1 MDFEASLDT
10 MEVDADNLEVSL
22 NTLLESSNVD
32 TSELS
37 VKNDFANYNVK
48 LPSINLPEF
57 SGQYIDWLQF
67 KSQFVSLIH
76 DNACLSDS
84 QKLYHLQSALK
95 GHAKQLQTVNDS
107 YSSLFEALEGRYE
120 NKRLIVN
127 SHIAELLNP
136 NKIKF
141 ESAFHLRSL
150 IDSIQSHLRALKQL
164 ELEPNALCES
174 MLIFVITQRPDDESR
189 KQYETELH
197 STDLPKWNNFLD
209 FLIKRSQALE
219 NVQRNSSLKNK
230 NEYSPKFRS
239 FVVKS
244 DEKTCPLCPLE
255 THPIFKYK
263 MFHEM
268 SVQERSNKV
277 RSLNLCFNCLGHHLI
292 KNCLKLNRKCR
303 VCNANHNSL
312 LCKTSVPRPI
322 SEPHQNR
329 NLPSPQSSSG
339 VIYDPSSATVINP
352 QTATCLYNEV
362 GEKSILLS
370 TAKVKVQSA
379 TGGWLVMNAILDSGS
394 QKCLCNLEASNFLGL
409 KKYSTN
415 STIVGLNGA
424 CISVW
429 KRISAEILNGSSF
442 KRKLNFLI
450 VPKITGCVPT
460 QPLDLT
466 KIKLRQNI
474 TFADAEFNIPKPIDI
489 LLGGEI
495 FYELLKSKQIKLHDN
510 SIILQDSVFGY
521 IVTGSI
527 QNEPSNYYFCNFI
540 QDQVDRNLTK
550 FWDLEAIG
558 IKAESSCD
566 PNDQAMQHFK
576 SSVRFN
582 SGRYEV
588 GFPWKGHTQELNDNF
603 SVAEKRVKSLT
614 RRFIRDPTLY
624 IQYSEILKEYEY
636 QGIIERV
643 LETEKPTDRAVFY
656 LPHQAVFRQESLT
669 TKMRIVFDASSHED
683 GQPSLND
690 CIWSGGNLN
699 PNIFH
704 LIISF
709 RLNTIA
715 ITTDIERAFL
725 QISLRDEDRDAVRFL
740 FPDIRSNQTDPYKFQ
755 VYRFKRVM
763 FGVNV
768 SPFLLSAT
776 IKHHIE
782 NYREQY
788 PAATEMLDTC
798 LYVDDVISGAD
809 DISQALK
816 VSKDAETIMKNAS
829 MKLRKW
835 NSNDQTL
842 IRTWEKEGLETHPR
856 HPDDSSKIP
865 SSKVLGIPWDVVHDY
880 FTIDVKG
887 LLQLDT
893 SKPITK
899 RIVLL
904 SAGKIYDPVG
914 FLSPYTIR
922 LKCLLQELWLRKL
935 SWDDELP
942 PDIHAVWSQWWL
954 ELPFLSELKIPRNIL
969 DSSGDSSEVQ
979 IHTFSDASQKAY
991 GEAAFLR
998 VKHKDRVSVDLVT
1011 SKSRVA
1017 PLKRLSLPRLEL
1029 MGALLAARLAKEVK
1043 KILDQKCSTRAFFWT
1058 DSQVTLHWI
1067 KGPSHRWKLFVAN
1080 RVREIQSLTDPNSWF
1095 HCSGKDKPADLLTRG
1110 ISVDALTT
1118 NSKWWNGSSFLRQ
1131 IDFQTKGLDEAIPER
1146 VYLTEMRKNSNPK
1159 EDISLTLTVTKNNF
1173 LENIID
1179 ISNNYVKLIRVVSF
1193 LYRFMHLQN
1202 QILENQNYKDK
1213 GTPYFTGGKSCWL
1226 IHSLH
1231 EREFYEEMRKLLAV
1245 EPIPMK
1251 SKLTPLNVF
1260 LDESNIIRVGGR
1272 LANSNLNE
1280 KAKFPM
1286 ILPSRNVLTDNILSH
1301 YHKKYLH
1308 AGPHSLLYLVRQK
1321 FWPLNGRNNCRR
1333 IIHECVNCFKNK
1345 PITMNQIMTN
1355 LPRDR
1360 VTPNYPF
1367 NVTDVDFAGP
1377 FFIKFKNQRKGAL
1390 NKIYVVVYV
1399 CLCTKAIHLD
1409 FVTDLTSQAFITS
1422 LKRFFGRRG
1431 KCAKITTDNAK
1442 TFVGANAEI
1451 KKLFKMIKLPDHTLA
1466 EFLTNESIEWNF
1478 IPPRSPN
1485 HGGLWEAGVKAFKF
1499 HLKRVVGN
1507 AHLTLEEFITILCEI
1522 EAVLNSRPLTPLT
1535 SNFDDFE
1542 TLTPGHF
1549 LVGRP
1554 LTSIVEVQI
1563 TNINENQLSRW
1574 EKVKKLPNIYIYKLW
1589 KRDYLNNLQERHK
1602 WKFNKNNISVGTLVL
1617 IKDENLPST
1626 KWSTGRITEL
1636 FPGTDSFKILKKGQ
1650 VEGHFSRKDRT
1661 YKRRMVCHLRVP
1673 SHIELNGN
1681 EIADSLAKSA
1691 TADTLR
1697 RDTCLT
1703 FAELSSIK

>member
-1 MDFEASLDT
+1 MAPKELSELTVFNRRKAHLLGQITRIRNTLENVDSPLNQVEIRTKLGSLSEVKAKIDKLRTESYRVLSDEELIDFEASLDT
-10 MEVDADNLEVSL
+10 MEEDADNLEVSL

-48 LPSINLPEF
+48 LPSISLPEF
-57 SGQYIDWLQF
+57 SGQYIDWLRF

-84 QKLYHLQSALK
+84 QKLYYLQSALK
-95 GHAKQLQTVNDS
+95 SHAKQLQTVNDS
-107 YSSLFEALEGRYE
+107 YSSLFKALEGRCE

-164 ELEPNALCES
+164 ELESNALCES
-174 MLIFVITQRPDDESR
+174 MLIFVITQRLDDESR
-189 KQYETELH
+189 KQYEMELH
-197 STDLPKWNNFLD
+197 SNDLPKWDNFLD
-209 FLIKRSQALE
+209 FLIKRSQTLE

-239 FVVKS
+239 FVMKS

-255 THPIFKYK
+255 THPIFKCK

-339 VIYDPSSATVINP
+339 VIYDPSPATVINP

-362 GEKSILLS
+362 GEKSLLLS

-394 QKCLCNLEASNFLGL
+394 QKCLCSLEASNFLGL
-409 KKYSTN
+409 EKYSMN

-424 CISVW
+424 CISVR
-429 KRISAEILNGSSF
+429 KRISAEISNGSSF

-466 KIKLRQNI
+466 KIKLPQNI
-474 TFADAEFNIPKPIDI
+474 TYTDAEFNIPKPIDI
-489 LLGGEI
+489 LLG
-495 FYELLKSKQIKLHDN
+495 
-510 SIILQDSVFGY
+510 
-521 IVTGSI
+521 
-527 QNEPSNYYFCNFI
+527 
-540 QDQVDRNLTK
+540 
-550 FWDLEAIG
+550 EAIG

-566 PNDQAMQHFK
+566 PDDQAMQHFK

-624 IQYSEILKEYEY
+624 IQYSEILKEYES

-690 CIWSGGNLN
+690 CIWSGENLN

-709 RLNTIA
+709 HLTTIA
-715 ITTDIERAFL
+715 ITADIERAFL

-776 IKHHIE
+776 IKHDIE

-816 VSKDAETIMKNAS
+816 VSKDAETIMKNVS

-835 NSNDQTL
+835 NSSDQTL
-842 IRTWEKEGLETHPR
+842 MKTWKKEGFETHPR

-893 SKPITK
+893 SKLITK
-899 RIVLL
+899 RIVLQ

-935 SWDDELP
+935 SWDDELL

-954 ELPFLSELKIPRNIL
+954 ELPFLPELKIPRKIL

-991 GEAAFLR
+991 GAAAFLR

-1067 KGPSHRWKLFVAN
+1067 KGPSHRWKPFVAN

-1095 HCSGKDKPADLLTRG
+1095 HCSGKDNPADLLTRG

-1131 IDFQTKGLDEAIPER
+1131 IDFQTK
-1146 VYLTEMRKNSNPK
+1146 
-1159 EDISLTLTVTKNNF
+1159 
-1173 LENIID
+1173 
-1179 ISNNYVKLIRVVSF
+1179 
-1193 LYRFMHLQN
+1193 
-1202 QILENQNYKDK
+1202 
-1213 GTPYFTGGKSCWL
+1213 
-1226 IHSLH
+1226 
-1231 EREFYEEMRKLLAV
+1231 
-1245 EPIPMK
+1245 
-1251 SKLTPLNVF
+1251 
-1260 LDESNIIRVGGR
+1260 
-1272 LANSNLNE
+1272 
-1280 KAKFPM
+1280 
-1286 ILPSRNVLTDNILSH
+1286 
-1301 YHKKYLH
+1301 
-1308 AGPHSLLYLVRQK
+1308 
-1321 FWPLNGRNNCRR
+1321 
-1333 IIHECVNCFKNK
+1333 
-1345 PITMNQIMTN
+1345 
-1355 LPRDR
+1355 
-1360 VTPNYPF
+1360 
-1367 NVTDVDFAGP
+1367 
-1377 FFIKFKNQRKGAL
+1377 
-1390 NKIYVVVYV
+1390 
-1399 CLCTKAIHLD
+1399 
-1409 FVTDLTSQAFITS
+1409 
-1422 LKRFFGRRG
+1422 
-1431 KCAKITTDNAK
+1431 
-1442 TFVGANAEI
+1442 
-1451 KKLFKMIKLPDHTLA
+1451 
-1466 EFLTNESIEWNF
+1466 
-1478 IPPRSPN
+1478 
-1485 HGGLWEAGVKAFKF
+1485 
-1499 HLKRVVGN
+1499 
-1507 AHLTLEEFITILCEI
+1507 
-1522 EAVLNSRPLTPLT
+1522 
-1535 SNFDDFE
+1535 
-1542 TLTPGHF
+1542 
-1549 LVGRP
+1549 
-1554 LTSIVEVQI
+1554 
-1563 TNINENQLSRW
+1563 
-1574 EKVKKLPNIYIYKLW
+1574 
-1589 KRDYLNNLQERHK
+1589 
-1602 WKFNKNNISVGTLVL
+1602 
-1617 IKDENLPST
+1617 
-1626 KWSTGRITEL
+1626 
-1636 FPGTDSFKILKKGQ
+1636 
-1650 VEGHFSRKDRT
+1650 
-1661 YKRRMVCHLRVP
+1661 
-1673 SHIELNGN
+1673 
-1681 EIADSLAKSA
+1681 
-1691 TADTLR
+1691 
-1697 RDTCLT
+1697 
-1703 FAELSSIK
+1703 

>member
-1 MDFEASLDT
+1 
-10 MEVDADNLEVSL
+10 
-22 NTLLESSNVD
+22 
-32 TSELS
+32 
-37 VKNDFANYNVK
+37 
-48 LPSINLPEF
+48 
-57 SGQYIDWLQF
+57 
-67 KSQFVSLIH
+67 
-76 DNACLSDS
+76 
-84 QKLYHLQSALK
+84 
-95 GHAKQLQTVNDS
+95 
-107 YSSLFEALEGRYE
+107 
-120 NKRLIVN
+120 
-127 SHIAELLNP
+127 
-136 NKIKF
+136 
-141 ESAFHLRSL
+141 
-150 IDSIQSHLRALKQL
+150 
-164 ELEPNALCES
+164 
-174 MLIFVITQRPDDESR
+174 MLIFVITQRLDDESR
-189 KQYETELH
+189 KQYEMELH
-197 STDLPKWNNFLD
+197 SNDLPKWDNFLD

-239 FVVKS
+239 LVVKS
-244 DEKTCPLCPLE
+244 NEKTCPLCPLE
-255 THPIFKYK
+255 THPIFKCK

-277 RSLNLCFNCLGHHLI
+277 RSLNLCFHRLGHHLI
-292 KNCLKLNRKCR
+292 KNCLKMNRKCR

-339 VIYDPSSATVINP
+339 VIYDPSPATVINP

-370 TAKVKVQSA
+370 TAKVKVQSV
-379 TGGWLVMNAILDSGS
+379 TGAWLIMNAILDSGS
-394 QKCLCNLEASNFLGL
+394 QKCLCSVEASNFLGL
-409 KKYSTN
+409 EKYSLN

-424 CISVW
+424 CISVR
-429 KRISAEILNGSSF
+429 KRISAEISNGSSF

-466 KIKLRQNI
+466 KIKMPPNI
-474 TFADAEFNIPKPIDI
+474 TYADAEFNIPKPIDI
-489 LLGGEI
+489 LLGGLRI
-495 FYELLKSKQIKLHDN
+495 WLHCN
-510 SIILQDSVFGY
+510 RFHSR
-521 IVTGSI
+521 
-527 QNEPSNYYFCNFI
+527 NEPSNYYFCNFI

-566 PNDQAMQHFK
+566 PDDQAMQHFK

-624 IQYSEILKEYEY
+624 IQYSEILKEYES
-636 QGIIERV
+636 QGIIEMI
-643 LETEKPTDRAVFY
+643 LETEKLTDRAVLY

-715 ITTDIERAFL
+715 ITADIEREFL
-725 QISLRDEDRDAVRFL
+725 QISLRDKDKDAVRFL
-740 FPDIRSNQTDPYKFQ
+740 FPDIKSNQTDPYKFQ

-776 IKHHIE
+776 IKHQIE

-842 IRTWEKEGLETHPR
+842 MRTWEKEGLETHPR

-893 SKPITK
+893 SKPIITK
-899 RIVLL
+899 IIVLQ

-935 SWDDELP
+935 SWDYELR

-954 ELPFLSELKIPRNIL
+954 ELTFLSELKIPRKIL
-969 DSSGDSSEVQ
+969 DSSGDSSEVR

-991 GEAAFLR
+991 GAAASLR
-998 VKHKDRVSVDLVT
+998 VKHKDRVSVDLVS

-1067 KGPSHRWKLFVAN
+1067 KGPSHRWKPFVAN

-1095 HCSGKDKPADLLTRG
+1095 HCSGKDNPADLLTRG
-1110 ISVDALTT
+1110 ISEDALTT

-1131 IDFQTKGLDEAIPER
+1131 IDFQTKGLDEANLER

-1159 EDISLTLTVTKNNF
+1159 EDISLTLTVTKSNF

-1193 LYRFMHLQN
+1193 LYRFIHNCRTRITKIKGPLTSQEVSHA
-1202 QILENQNYKDK
+1202 EN
-1213 GTPYFTGGKSCWL
+1213 WL

-1231 EREFYEEMRKLLAV
+1231 EREFYEEMRKLLA
-1245 EPIPMK
+1245 
-1251 SKLTPLNVF
+1251 
-1260 LDESNIIRVGGR
+1260 R
-1272 LANSNLNE
+1272 
-1280 KAKFPM
+1280 
-1286 ILPSRNVLTDNILSH
+1286 
-1301 YHKKYLH
+1301 
-1308 AGPHSLLYLVRQK
+1308 
-1321 FWPLNGRNNCRR
+1321 
-1333 IIHECVNCFKNK
+1333 
-1345 PITMNQIMTN
+1345 
-1355 LPRDR
+1355 
-1360 VTPNYPF
+1360 
-1367 NVTDVDFAGP
+1367 
-1377 FFIKFKNQRKGAL
+1377 
-1390 NKIYVVVYV
+1390 
-1399 CLCTKAIHLD
+1399 
-1409 FVTDLTSQAFITS
+1409 
-1422 LKRFFGRRG
+1422 
-1431 KCAKITTDNAK
+1431 
-1442 TFVGANAEI
+1442 
-1451 KKLFKMIKLPDHTLA
+1451 
-1466 EFLTNESIEWNF
+1466 
-1478 IPPRSPN
+1478 
-1485 HGGLWEAGVKAFKF
+1485 
-1499 HLKRVVGN
+1499 
-1507 AHLTLEEFITILCEI
+1507 
-1522 EAVLNSRPLTPLT
+1522 
-1535 SNFDDFE
+1535 
-1542 TLTPGHF
+1542 
-1549 LVGRP
+1549 
-1554 LTSIVEVQI
+1554 
-1563 TNINENQLSRW
+1563 
-1574 EKVKKLPNIYIYKLW
+1574 
-1589 KRDYLNNLQERHK
+1589 
-1602 WKFNKNNISVGTLVL
+1602 TLVL
-1617 IKDENLPST
+1617 NKDENLPST
-1626 KWSTGRITEL
+1626 KWSTGRITEF
-1636 FPGTDSFKILKKGQ
+1636 FPGTDGKVRVVNL
-1650 VEGHFSRKDRT
+1650 
-1661 YKRRMVCHLRVP
+1661 RMP
-1673 SHIELNGN
+1673 N
-1681 EIADSLAKSA
+1681 EIY
-1691 TADTLR
+1691 
-1697 RDTCLT
+1697 
-1703 FAELSSIK
+1703 

>member
-1 MDFEASLDT
+1 
-10 MEVDADNLEVSL
+10 
-22 NTLLESSNVD
+22 
-32 TSELS
+32 
-37 VKNDFANYNVK
+37 
-48 LPSINLPEF
+48 
-57 SGQYIDWLQF
+57 
-67 KSQFVSLIH
+67 
-76 DNACLSDS
+76 
-84 QKLYHLQSALK
+84 
-95 GHAKQLQTVNDS
+95 
-107 YSSLFEALEGRYE
+107 
-120 NKRLIVN
+120 
-127 SHIAELLNP
+127 
-136 NKIKF
+136 
-141 ESAFHLRSL
+141 
-150 IDSIQSHLRALKQL
+150 
-164 ELEPNALCES
+164 
-174 MLIFVITQRPDDESR
+174 
-189 KQYETELH
+189 
-197 STDLPKWNNFLD
+197 
-209 FLIKRSQALE
+209 
-219 NVQRNSSLKNK
+219 
-230 NEYSPKFRS
+230 
-239 FVVKS
+239 
-244 DEKTCPLCPLE
+244 
-255 THPIFKYK
+255 
-263 MFHEM
+263 M

-277 RSLNLCFNCLGHHLI
+277 RSLNRCFNCLGHHLI

-339 VIYDPSSATVINP
+339 VIYDPRPATVINP
-352 QTATCLYNEV
+352 QTTTCLYNEV

-394 QKCLCNLEASNFLGL
+394 QKCLCSLEASNFLGL
-409 KKYSTN
+409 EKYSMN

-424 CISVW
+424 CISVR
-429 KRISAEILNGSSF
+429 KRISAEISNGSSF

-466 KIKLRQNI
+466 KIKLPQNI
-474 TFADAEFNIPKPIDI
+474 TYADAEFNIPKPIDI
-489 LLGGEI
+489 LLG
-495 FYELLKSKQIKLHDN
+495 
-510 SIILQDSVFGY
+510 
-521 IVTGSI
+521 
-527 QNEPSNYYFCNFI
+527 
-540 QDQVDRNLTK
+540 
-550 FWDLEAIG
+550 
-558 IKAESSCD
+558 
-566 PNDQAMQHFK
+566 
-576 SSVRFN
+576 VRFN

-624 IQYSEILKEYEY
+624 IQYSEILKEYES

-715 ITTDIERAFL
+715 ITADIERAFL

-842 IRTWEKEGLETHPR
+842 MRTWEKEGLETHPR
-856 HPDDSSKIP
+856 HPDDSSKSLRQRTSAI
-865 SSKVLGIPWDVVHDY
+865 GH
-880 FTIDVKG
+880 VK
-887 LLQLDT
+887 T
-893 SKPITK
+893 HHK
-899 RIVLL
+899 RIVLQ

-954 ELPFLSELKIPRNIL
+954 ELPFLSELKIPRKIL

-991 GEAAFLR
+991 GAAAFLR

-1067 KGPSHRWKLFVAN
+1067 KGPSHRWKPFVAN
-1080 RVREIQSLTDPNSWF
+1080 RVREIQSNPS
-1095 HCSGKDKPADLLTRG
+1095 PILTRG
-1110 ISVDALTT
+1110 STVPARTT
-1118 NSKWWNGSSFLRQ
+1118 QQ
-1131 IDFQTKGLDEAIPER
+1131 I
-1146 VYLTEMRKNSNPK
+1146 YL
-1159 EDISLTLTVTKNNF
+1159 
-1173 LENIID
+1173 
-1179 ISNNYVKLIRVVSF
+1179 
-1193 LYRFMHLQN
+1193 
-1202 QILENQNYKDK
+1202 
-1213 GTPYFTGGKSCWL
+1213 
-1226 IHSLH
+1226 
-1231 EREFYEEMRKLLAV
+1231 
-1245 EPIPMK
+1245 
-1251 SKLTPLNVF
+1251 
-1260 LDESNIIRVGGR
+1260 
-1272 LANSNLNE
+1272 
-1280 KAKFPM
+1280 
-1286 ILPSRNVLTDNILSH
+1286 
-1301 YHKKYLH
+1301 
-1308 AGPHSLLYLVRQK
+1308 
-1321 FWPLNGRNNCRR
+1321 
-1333 IIHECVNCFKNK
+1333 
-1345 PITMNQIMTN
+1345 
-1355 LPRDR
+1355 
-1360 VTPNYPF
+1360 
-1367 NVTDVDFAGP
+1367 
-1377 FFIKFKNQRKGAL
+1377 
-1390 NKIYVVVYV
+1390 
-1399 CLCTKAIHLD
+1399 
-1409 FVTDLTSQAFITS
+1409 
-1422 LKRFFGRRG
+1422 
-1431 KCAKITTDNAK
+1431 
-1442 TFVGANAEI
+1442 
-1451 KKLFKMIKLPDHTLA
+1451 
-1466 EFLTNESIEWNF
+1466 
-1478 IPPRSPN
+1478 
-1485 HGGLWEAGVKAFKF
+1485 
-1499 HLKRVVGN
+1499 
-1507 AHLTLEEFITILCEI
+1507 LEE
-1522 EAVLNSRPLTPLT
+1522 
-1535 SNFDDFE
+1535 
-1542 TLTPGHF
+1542 
-1549 LVGRP
+1549 
-1554 LTSIVEVQI
+1554 
-1563 TNINENQLSRW
+1563 
-1574 EKVKKLPNIYIYKLW
+1574 
-1589 KRDYLNNLQERHK
+1589 
-1602 WKFNKNNISVGTLVL
+1602 
-1617 IKDENLPST
+1617 
-1626 KWSTGRITEL
+1626 
-1636 FPGTDSFKILKKGQ
+1636 
-1650 VEGHFSRKDRT
+1650 
-1661 YKRRMVCHLRVP
+1661 
-1673 SHIELNGN
+1673 
-1681 EIADSLAKSA
+1681 SA
-1691 TADTLR
+1691 
-1697 RDTCLT
+1697 
-1703 FAELSSIK
+1703 